1 MLNFSIFVSSNI
13 WVNVHLLLLVSLHL
27 LCSQQEHLKKD
38 MWQRR
43 VRGHMDHRDRSED
56 TWLLFSPALSVSS
69 PSLSA
74 PSSSFSPPP
83 ASGSKAWR
91 TTLRHRSEVNKKKD
105 SVVKGLSASSQAAG
119 QKGKNR
125 QKNRRNTGWEKDQ
138 ARVRGH
144 TRVRVRGQSQ
154 GSRFRKGNTRWHHPE
169 WR

>member
-1 MLNFSIFVSSNI
+1 MFTFSFSYLFICSALNKNI
-13 WVNVHLLLLVSLHL
+13 W
-27 LCSQQEHLKKD
+27 
-38 MWQRR
+38 RR
-43 VRGHMDHRDRSED
+43 TCDRDRSEDTWTIETGQRSED